1 MKSRIKPHDVQVN
14 VKLAPGADRP
24 LVVQKLSITP
34 GVRDV
39 VQTFPGETDE
49 ELASLYVLD
58 VDASEVESAL
68 RQLRQI
74 ADVEYVEVSAPR
86 KLIR

>member
-1 MKSRIKPHDVQVN
+1 MKSQVKPRDVQVN
-14 VKLAPGADRP
+14 LKLVPGADRP
-24 LVVQKLSITP
+24 LVVQKLSISP
-34 GVRDV
+34 GVRNV

-49 ELASLYVLD
+49 ELANLYVLD

>member
-1 MKSRIKPHDVQVN
+1 MKSRAKPRDVQVN

-24 LVVQKLSITP
+24 LVVQRLSLTP
-34 GVRDV
+34 GIRDV
-39 VQTFPGETDE
+39 VQTFPGETDQ
-49 ELASLYVLD
+49 ELANLYVLD
-58 VDASEVESAL
+58 IDASAVESAL

-74 ADVEYVEVSAPR
+74 ADVEYVEVSARR